1 MIDIRYLEKEDLFL
15 IQTFILKEKKFFEK
29 FFNLGWS
36 YKNIKNHFHK
46 ENNISIGYFYNDI
59 LLGILIGLLVLFA
72 NKAQILEVKKFVSFP
87 PKPPPILLTITVME
101 LLF

>member
-46 ENNISIGYFYNDI
+46 EDHEIMYNIIANYFYGGNR
-59 LLGILIGLLVLFA
+59 
-72 NKAQILEVKKFVSFP
+72 LETFDQRTDHNFRY
-87 PKPPPILLTITVME
+87 IYQ
-101 LLF
+101 